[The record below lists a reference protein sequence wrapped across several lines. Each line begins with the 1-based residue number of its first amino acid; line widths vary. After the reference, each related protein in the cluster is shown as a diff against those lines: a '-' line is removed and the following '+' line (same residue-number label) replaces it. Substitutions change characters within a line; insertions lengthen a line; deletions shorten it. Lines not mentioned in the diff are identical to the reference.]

1 MTIIRGL
8 RRLGALA
15 TLGALAGAAHA
26 APAIDGFAVIRPVT
40 GVYADEFNDG
50 VAPPAGGPLGTFDTG
65 PLATY
70 SLNAGAAFAPGAE
83 SGGRLSFEGATY
95 GTSCTSF
102 GCNGSVQ
109 VTLNTN
115 TTPGS
120 TGGLRQGQDFLVY
133 ANWAFTTPD
142 AGQRYRLR
150 LGDVFRGAS
159 VSNDVVDIDVVRT
172 ASGQAQIRLLDVDLS
187 AGTAQ
192 VINSVTFVSGL
203 SATNLVMSFEHQAG
217 SQLVEASFKLYDG
230 VTPIMNSYTLGSAS
244 LFNGEDATQA
254 GFGVFA
260 PVPEPGTWALF
271 GLGLGL
277 MGWLRRQRAQGA

>member
-1 MTIIRGL
+1 MTIHRSL

-15 TLGALAGAAHA
+15 AMGALAGAAHA
-26 APAIDGFAVIRPVT
+26 APAIDGFGVIRPVT
-40 GVYADEFNDG
+40 GVYVDEFNDG
-50 VAPPAGGPLGTFDTG
+50 VAPPVGSPLGAFDSG
-65 PLATY
+65 ALATY
-70 SLNAGAAFAPGAE
+70 SLNAGAAFAAGAE

-102 GCNGSVQ
+102 GCSGSVQ
-109 VTLNTN
+109 VTLGTN
-115 TTPGS
+115 TAPGNNA
-120 TGGLRQGQDFLVY
+120 GLRLGQDFLVY

-187 AGTAQ
+187 TGVAQ
-192 VINSVTFVSGL
+192 VINSVTFVPGL

-217 SQLVEASFKLYDG
+217 SSLVEASFKLYDG
-230 VTPIMNSYTLGSAS
+230 VTPIMNSYTLGNAS
-244 LFNGEDATQA
+244 LFTGEDATQA

-260 PVPEPGTWALF
+260 AAPVPEPGSWALF
-271 GLGLGL
+271 GVGLGL
-277 MGWLRRQRAQGA
+277 MGWLRRRRA